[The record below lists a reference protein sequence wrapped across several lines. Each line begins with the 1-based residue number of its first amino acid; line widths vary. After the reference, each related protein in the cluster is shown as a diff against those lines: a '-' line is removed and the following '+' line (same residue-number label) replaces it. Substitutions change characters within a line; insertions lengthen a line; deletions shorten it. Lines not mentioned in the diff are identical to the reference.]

1 MSDVTFALRSGD
13 RCQAGTVT
21 DADSPD
27 LADGSYEAI
36 VVDAEGD
43 SDPEVMV
50 LSIAIIAGPAK
61 GQLVEVRA
69 VKLQYD
75 VLDLLAMPCV
85 LTVADGE
92 PKVVFD

>member
-1 MSDVTFALRSGD
+1 
-13 RCQAGTVT
+13 VT
-21 DADSPD
+21 DAAPAA
-27 LADGSYEAI
+27 LPDGSYEAI

-50 LSIAIIAGPAK
+50 LSIAVISGPAK

-69 VKLQYD
+69 VRLQYD

-85 LTVADGE
+85 LTVAGGE
-92 PKVVFD
+92 PRVVFD

>member
-1 MSDVTFALRSGD
+1 MTDVSVALRSGD
-13 RCQAGTVT
+13 RCQAGAMT
-21 DADSPD
+21 DAV
-27 LADGSYEAI
+27 LADGTYEGI

-50 LSIAIIAGPAK
+50 LSIAIISGTAK

>member
-1 MSDVTFALRSGD
+1 MTDVSVALRSGD
-13 RCQAGTVT
+13 RCQAGAMT
-21 DADSPD
+21 DAA
-27 LADGSYEAI
+27 LADGTYEGI

-50 LSIAIIAGPAK
+50 LSIAIISGPAK

>member
-1 MSDVTFALRSGD
+1 MSDVSVPRRSGD
-13 RCQAGTVT
+13 RCQAWAVT
-21 DADSPD
+21 DADAV

-50 LSIAIIAGPAK
+50 LSIAVISGPAK

-92 PKVVFD
+92 PRVVFD

>member
-1 MSDVTFALRSGD
+1 MAN
-13 RCQAGTVT
+13 GT
-21 DADSPD
+21 
-27 LADGSYEAI
+27 LADGTYEAI

-50 LSIAIIAGPAK
+50 LSITIISGPSK
-61 GQLVEVRA
+61 GEVVEVRA

-75 VLDLLAMPCV
+75 VHDLLAMPCV
-85 LTVADGE
+85 LVVADGA

>member
-1 MSDVTFALRSGD
+1 VASGALD
-13 RCQAGTVT
+13 DGT
-21 DADSPD
+21 
-27 LADGSYEAI
+27 YEAI

-50 LSIAIIAGPAK
+50 LSIAIISGPAK
-61 GQLVEVRA
+61 GQMVDVRA

-75 VLDLLAMPCV
+75 VHDLLAMPCV
-85 LTVADGE
+85 LVVAGGE

>member
-1 MSDVTFALRSGD
+1 MTDVSVALRSGD
-13 RCQAGTVT
+13 RCQAGAMT
-21 DADSPD
+21 DAAF
-27 LADGSYEAI
+27 ADGTYEGI

-50 LSIAIIAGPAK
+50 LSIAIISGPAK

-69 VKLQYD
+69 VRLQYD

>member
-1 MSDVTFALRSGD
+1 MSDVTVALRSRD
-13 RCQAGTVT
+13 RCQAGPVT
-21 DADSPD
+21 DAL

-50 LSIAIIAGPAK
+50 LSIAVISGEAK

-85 LTVADGE
+85 LTVTDGE

>member
-1 MSDVTFALRSGD
+1 MTDVTVALRSGD
-13 RCQAGTVT
+13 RCQACAVT
-21 DADSPD
+21 DAAPAA
-27 LADGSYEAI
+27 LPDGSYEAI

-50 LSIAIIAGPAK
+50 LSIAVVSGPAK

>member
-1 MSDVTFALRSGD
+1 MTDVSVALRSGD
-13 RCQAGTVT
+13 RCQAGAVT
-21 DADSPD
+21 DAV
-27 LADGSYEAI
+27 LADGTYEAI

-50 LSIAIIAGPAK
+50 LSIAIVAGPSK
-61 GQLVEVRA
+61 GELVDVRA

-85 LTVADGE
+85 LVVADGE

>member
-1 MSDVTFALRSGD
+1 MTEVTVALRSGD
-13 RCQAGTVT
+13 RCQAVPVT
-21 DADSPD
+21 DPGAA

-50 LSIAIIAGPAK
+50 LSIAVVSGPAK
-61 GQLVEVRA
+61 GRLVEVRA
-69 VKLQYD
+69 VRLQYG
-75 VLDLLAMPCV
+75 VHDLLAMPCV
-85 LTVADGE
+85 LTVTAGE

>member
-1 MSDVTFALRSGD
+1 MTDVSVALRSGD
-13 RCQAGTVT
+13 RCQAGAMT
-21 DADSPD
+21 DAV
-27 LADGSYEAI
+27 LADGTYEAI

-61 GQLVEVRA
+61 GQLVDVRA

-85 LTVADGE
+85 LVVADSE

>member
-1 MSDVTFALRSGD
+1 MTDVSVALRSGD
-13 RCQAGTVT
+13 RCQAGAMT
-21 DADSPD
+21 DADPSV
-27 LADGSYEAI
+27 LGDGTYEAI

-50 LSIAIIAGPAK
+50 LSIAIISGPAK

-85 LTVADGE
+85 LAVADGE

>member
-1 MSDVTFALRSGD
+1 MTDVSVALRSGD
-13 RCQAGTVT
+13 RCQAGAMT
-21 DADSPD
+21 DAV
-27 LADGSYEAI
+27 LADGTYEGI

-50 LSIAIIAGPAK
+50 LSIAIISGPAK